1 LGLKTDILD
10 DLDTTFTEYEELLER
25 MSILEDFTENAKMN
39 TKESI
44 QQSKDVFD
52 RAI

>member
-1 LGLKTDILD
+1 
-10 DLDTTFTEYEELLER
+10 

-52 RAI
+52 RAIQVDDHEVILTEDQVV